1 MLPFLFI
8 FNTDLLIDVG
18 PFRAIFVFLIALA
31 AMLLFTSGTMG
42 WFLTRNKWYESAA
55 LVLTAFVLF
64 RPGFFLDEIA
74 PLTRP
79 NPPPRCSPLPN
90 RALPTPVFVFAS
102 RGVSIEGDAVDSTF
116 YCFSAAEGDGATRLS
131 NAAGIDFREEGGNMS
146 SITSILA
153 DRRNSWASILTG
165 RLSRLT

>member
-1 MLPFLFI
+1 
-8 FNTDLLIDVG
+8 
-18 PFRAIFVFLIALA
+18 
-31 AMLLFTSGTMG
+31 MLLFTSGTMG

-74 PLTRP
+74 PP
-79 NPPPRCSPLPN
+79 YEAKPAAEMF
-90 RALPTPVFVFAS
+90 ALAEQGAS
-102 RGVSIEGDAVDSTF
+102 NASLRVRFKGVSIEGDAIDSTF
-116 YCFSAAEGDGATRLS
+116 PDCLSARRRATAPRACPTPPVS
-131 NAAGIDFREEGGNMS
+131 ISAKGNMS